1 MDTLDVYPGGGAS
14 ARNKR
19 NKSRAEHIFN
29 PW

>member
-1 MDTLDVYPGGGAS
+1 MDTLDVYPGGAS